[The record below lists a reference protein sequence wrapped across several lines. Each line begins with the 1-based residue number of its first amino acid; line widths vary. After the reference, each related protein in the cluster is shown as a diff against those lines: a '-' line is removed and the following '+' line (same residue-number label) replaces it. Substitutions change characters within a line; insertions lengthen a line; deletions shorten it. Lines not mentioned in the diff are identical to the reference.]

1 MSSNSSE
8 SCSGNIENEPM
19 SKYKVGGY
27 YPVSVGELFNNKYRI
42 IKKLGWGAFSTVW
55 LAYDYQESHTFKVLK
70 IVRADKK
77 STDSVKHEID
87 MTSKLNGIRTT
98 KFIETFLQDSIFGT
112 HTVLVLELLGENLL
126 EIIVRYRYNGLK
138 QSIVKS
144 ISYKLL
150 EALVHIHEDI
160 KIIHTDIKPENI
172 LVSTPSSSLIK
183 IIGGY
188 KVPPI
193 TEGIKLI
200 DRHKATLTKS
210 QKKRVRRIKNKKT
223 INIKEDSDEDDVN
236 YERRISDIKLGD
248 FGNSEYI
255 SDIESGAIQT
265 RYYRSPEVII
275 GDIYTETSDIW
286 SVGCTIFELLT
297 GNCLFNPK
305 YGKCYTEDDDHLT
318 QIFEIAPGD
327 ISCYQDSAYYAS
339 YFDDK
344 HQPLYIKN
352 IKKKSLSN
360 ILIQDYKFDKENAIL
375 WSDFILYMLNIDYLK
390 RPSAREIISKYGNW
404 LVEANTVAI

>member
-8 SCSGNIENEPM
+8 SSSGSADIENEPM

-27 YPVSVGELFNNKYRI
+27 YPVSIGELFNNRYRI

-55 LAYDYQESHTFKVLK
+55 LAYDYKESHIFKVLK
-70 IVRADKK
+70 IVRADKV
-77 STDSVKHEID
+77 STESVRHEID

-112 HTVLVLELLGENLL
+112 HTVIVLELLGENLL
-126 EIIVRYRYNGLK
+126 EIIVRYRYNGFK

-144 ISYKLL
+144 ISHKLL
-150 EALVHIHEDI
+150 EALVHIHEDV

-172 LVSTPSSSLIK
+172 LVSTPSNSLMK

-188 KVPPI
+188 KVPKI
-193 TEGIKLI
+193 TEGIRLV
-200 DRHKATLTKS
+200 DRHKLTLTNS
-210 QKKRVRRIKNKKT
+210 QKKRLKRLKNKTSTSTK
-223 INIKEDSDEDDVN
+223 DDTDTDDDIID
-236 YERRISDIKLGD
+236 YEKRISDIKLGD

-255 SDIESGAIQT
+255 EDSKSGTIQT

-275 GDIYTETSDIW
+275 SDTYTETSDIW
-286 SVGCTIFELLT
+286 SVGCTVFELLT
-297 GNCLFNPK
+297 GDCLFNPK
-305 YGKCYTEDDDHLT
+305 KGKCYTEDDDHLA
-318 QIFEIAPGD
+318 QIFEIASGD
-327 ISCYQDSAYYAS
+327 MRCYENFSYYAS
-339 YFDDK
+339 YFDEK

-352 IKKKSLSN
+352 IKKKSLCD
-360 ILIQDYKFDKENAIL
+360 ILIRDYKFDKEDATL

-390 RPSAREIISKYGNW
+390 RPSAREVINKYGAW
-404 LVEANTVAI
+404 LITN